1 MKDKELVPYFDK
13 VIEKYKG
20 YAPTLENAM
29 GAYLIGRRVGW
40 KVLYLIHDKKTI
52 RKFEE
57 ILDVKFRDEFE
68 DYEDLSHKSVAYW
81 LVQKASN
88 FWKAVSGE
96 QKVKDK
102 GKERSV
108 RDQNFK

>member
-1 MKDKELVPYFDK
+1 MKDKDIIPYFDK
-13 VIEKYKG
+13 IIENYKG
-20 YAPTLENAM
+20 YAPSLEQAM
-29 GAYLIGRRVGW
+29 GAYITGRRVGW
-40 KVLYLIHDKKTI
+40 KVIYLMHDKKTI

-68 DYEDLSHKSVAYW
+68 EYADLSRKSVAYA